1 MTLNTLALLLIVAA
15 GIAASV
21 YLIPRRNKGLQRLLA
36 AGKKTE
42 DAGGRSVETDD
53 ADSWIS
59 ALRDRLYFSKGI
71 SPRPRA
77 FVAGVPVLFALAG
90 FVMVLLGGE
99 GLGAVGV
106 LVILLGPT
114 VVYLDSSRRSQ
125 TRRKAFAEDLPPFLL
140 TVASAMSAGL
150 TLEQALREL
159 SAGAS
164 NVVEEEFTR
173 AMQGISLGETL
184 EAALAEMAERMNS
197 PELLTLRQATTI
209 GRETGSSLTPILET
223 VAESSLERAQVRR
236 EIGTL
241 TAEGLMSAYVVI
253 ALPFLV
259 FIFLFLSQPD
269 YVSVLWT
276 RPAGIG
282 MAVAAVGLIA
292 VGWIW
297 LRRLISQETSAL

>member
-1 MTLNTLALLLIVAA
+1 MTLNTLALLLALAI
-15 GIAASV
+15 GIALV
-21 YLIPRRNKGLQRLLA
+21 ILLIPRKNKALQRLLL
-36 AGKKTE
+36 AGQKTG
-42 DAGGRSVETDD
+42 DDSGRRVTADE

-71 SPRPRA
+71 SPRPRI
-77 FVAGVPVLFALAG
+77 FVAGVPVVIALIG
-90 FVMVLLGGE
+90 FVMVLVGGE
-99 GLGAVGV
+99 GLGAAGV
-106 LVILLGPT
+106 LVILLGPA
-114 VVYLDSSRRSQ
+114 VVYLDSSRRSAS
-125 TRRKAFAEDLPPFLL
+125 RRKAFAEDLPQFLL

-173 AMQGISLGETL
+173 AMKGIALGETL

-292 VGWIW
+292 VGWMW